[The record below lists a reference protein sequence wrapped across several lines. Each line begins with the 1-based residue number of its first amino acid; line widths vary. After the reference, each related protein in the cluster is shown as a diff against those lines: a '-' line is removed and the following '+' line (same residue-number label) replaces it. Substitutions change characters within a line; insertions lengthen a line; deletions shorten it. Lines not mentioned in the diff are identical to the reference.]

1 MIKGKIRKVIKV
13 IDVRGFGFITTD
25 DGRGLFFHMSGL
37 QDLDIKDIKE
47 EDPVEFDVKE
57 DPHGR
62 GPRAVNVRSFRLRR
76 KRKVSYVH

>member
-1 MIKGKIRKVIKV
+1 MIKGKIKKVIQE
-13 IDVRGFGFITTD
+13 RGHGFIRAD
-25 DGRGLFFHMSGL
+25 DGRGLFFHMSRL

-62 GPRAVNVRSFRLRR
+62 GPRAVNVRSLRLRR
-76 KRKVSYVH
+76 KRKVSYVN